1 MTPSRPSDG
10 RALPTRE
17 LESQHG
23 HPTRLIAGIDE
34 VGLAPLAGPV
44 VACAIIMPPGE
55 PIVGVRDS
63 KALSRLQRERLDPII
78 RSAAIAYGVGAA
90 SAREVERL
98 NPRAASHLAMS
109 RALATLQRRYHLN
122 VDFTLVDGSPAR
134 ELESLIGPHE
144 TVIKGDVSV
153 YPIACASIVA
163 KVLRDQLMA
172 RLDRRYPG
180 YDWES
185 NVGYPAP
192 LHLAALADLG
202 VTPHHRRTYAPVAA
216 VISAARNAA
225 SQS

>member
-17 LESQHG
+17 LESHHG

-78 RSAAIAYGVGAA
+78 RSAA

-109 RALATLQRRYHLN
+109 RALATLQRRYHLS

-134 ELESLIGPHE
+134 ELDALIGPHE
-144 TVIKGDVSV
+144 TVIKGDASV

-225 SQS
+225 SRS

>member
-17 LESQHG
+17 LESHHG

-44 VACAIIMPPGE
+44 IACAIIMPPGE
-55 PIVGVRDS
+55 PIAGVRDS
-63 KALSRLQRERLDPII
+63 KALSRLQRERLDPVI
-78 RSAAIAYGVGAA
+78 RRAAIAYGIGAA

-109 RALATLQRRYHLN
+109 RALLTLQRRYHIR
-122 VDFTLVDGSPAR
+122 VDFTLVDGAPAR
-134 ELESLIGPHE
+134 ELNAVVGPHE
-144 TVIKGDVSV
+144 TVIKGDVTV

-192 LHLAALADLG
+192 LHLAALVDLG
-202 VTPHHRRTYAPVAA
+202 VTPHHRCTYAPVAA
-216 VISAARNAA
+216 VIRAARDAL
-225 SQS
+225 SSS

>member
-1 MTPSRPSDG
+1 
-10 RALPTRE
+10 
-17 LESQHG
+17 
-23 HPTRLIAGIDE
+23 
-34 VGLAPLAGPV
+34 
-44 VACAIIMPPGE
+44 
-55 PIVGVRDS
+55 
-63 KALSRLQRERLDPII
+63 
-78 RSAAIAYGVGAA
+78 
-90 SAREVERL
+90 
-98 NPRAASHLAMS
+98 MS
-109 RALATLQRRYHLN
+109 RALATLQRRYRLS

-134 ELESLIGPHE
+134 ELDALIGPHE

-192 LHLAALADLG
+192 LHLAALIDLG